1 MRIDTKEN
9 NQIQSW
15 FKHHK
20 NLRPEKTF
28 IFSIDQKKKVSFNEA
43 YKINC
48 QISNFLK
55 ERKIKANDRIALLSN
70 NSIEHLMTYLGVMS
84 YGATVCTINI
94 ESNPTNIN
102 NILNRIAPRL
112 ILYEASLGLL
122 NFETSIETLPL
133 GFWQDQK
140 TESFFKKLHYITD
153 ADIGLS
159 LNNPEDIASIFF
171 TSGTETKPKGVICSF
186 EDLVRNTIAVVE
198 SFGIKKEDRIL
209 EFRSFNWM
217 SAQVLSGLGSLCMG
231 STLLLA
237 RKFSVSQYFNWI
249 KNFQATIATG
259 NPTTINMLNNRPT
272 SLSSDEIPHLR
283 FMTSSS
289 APLLV
294 EDWKRFEALYEIPIS
309 QGYGASECG
318 WIAGSNEKNRRLG
331 SVGRPLKYQ
340 NVKIIDNAG
349 KCQPENIQG
358 NIAINPSKNKEYLYL
373 GEDGEIKTDGV
384 GSLITGDIG
393 YIDDD
398 GFLFVTGR
406 EKDLIITGGVNVSPL
421 EIENVLM
428 ELDSIVEA
436 AAIGIK
442 DQIYGEQVVA
452 FVVLLDGVD
461 EKREKILDHCQQKLA
476 KMKIPR
482 LIEFL
487 DKLPKTTRGKLD
499 RNKLK
504 NIYSNLNQK

>member
-1 MRIDTKEN
+1 
-9 NQIQSW
+9 
-15 FKHHK
+15 
-20 NLRPEKTF
+20 
-28 IFSIDQKKKVSFNEA
+28 
-43 YKINC
+43 
-48 QISNFLK
+48 
-55 ERKIKANDRIALLSN
+55 
-70 NSIEHLMTYLGVMS
+70 
-84 YGATVCTINI
+84 
-94 ESNPTNIN
+94 
-102 NILNRIAPRL
+102 
-112 ILYEASLGLL
+112 
-122 NFETSIETLPL
+122 
-133 GFWQDQK
+133 
-140 TESFFKKLHYITD
+140 
-153 ADIGLS
+153 
-159 LNNPEDIASIFF
+159 
-171 TSGTETKPKGVICSF
+171 
-186 EDLVRNTIAVVE
+186 
-198 SFGIKKEDRIL
+198 
-209 EFRSFNWM
+209 
-217 SAQVLSGLGSLCMG
+217 
-231 STLLLA
+231 
-237 RKFSVSQYFNWI
+237 
-249 KNFQATIATG
+249 
-259 NPTTINMLNNRPT
+259 MLNNRPT

-283 FMTSSS
+283 FLTSSS